1 MFSLFT
7 ALKIKTASMRA
18 GKCLIISVYR
28 KKKFSGLVWFHLST
42 RTIKLFFCLTIQT
55 EHHKCLLLLALNKKA
70 AGFCFDCI
78 SRRFYFA
85 AIALKTRSCKS
96 TSLGRYSD
104 ERQSF
109 VSRREVKYIWVYF
122 SHEAVLYQTVSKS
135 GLTMTPNFIVNEG
148 IPNRYTYINTSY

>member
-85 AIALKTRSCKS
+85 AIALKTRSCKRK
-96 TSLGRYSD
+96 SLGRYSD

-122 SHEAVLYQTVSKS
+122 SHEAVLYQTVS
-135 GLTMTPNFIVNEG
+135 GLTMTPNFIVDEG
-148 IPNRYTYINTSY
+148 MPNRYTYINTSY

>member
-1 MFSLFT
+1 MSEGITYYEHFQLFCTICKFFKPGYKLKLENRHSRSHSALNHLLLYHTGNFLFSQQDIMFSLFT
-7 ALKIKTASMRA
+7 ALKIKTASMRT

-78 SRRFYFA
+78 SRRFFF
-85 AIALKTRSCKS
+85 C
-96 TSLGRYSD
+96 RYST
-104 ERQSF
+104 ENAF
-109 VSRREVKYIWVYF
+109 
-122 SHEAVLYQTVSKS
+122 L
-135 GLTMTPNFIVNEG
+135 
-148 IPNRYTYINTSY
+148 